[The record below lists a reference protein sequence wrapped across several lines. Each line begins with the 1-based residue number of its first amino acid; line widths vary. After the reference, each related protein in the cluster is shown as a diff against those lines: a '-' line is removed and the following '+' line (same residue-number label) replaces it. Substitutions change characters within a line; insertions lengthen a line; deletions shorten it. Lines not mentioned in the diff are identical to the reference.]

1 MTAASTVRGMRY
13 DTPPTHVTT
22 PPTIATAAAALRRG
36 ACTADDLLDAS
47 LAAIERDG
55 ARTNA
60 FILVDAEG
68 ARAAARAMDDERR
81 RGVDRGP
88 LHGMP
93 LSIKD
98 LIDMRGLPTTAAS
111 RAMPAAPASDDAPLV
126 ATLRE
131 AGAVLIGKTNLHEF
145 ALGTTSDESAFG
157 PVRHPADADRSAGGS
172 SGGSAAAVAIGMGLG
187 SIGTDTGGSIRIPAA
202 ACGVVGLKPTYG
214 EITLAGVVP
223 LSTSLDHA
231 GPIARTVEDAALI
244 WSALTGTAVPEAAAP
259 RGLRLGLLGG
269 SFAAPMAAPVRLA
282 FDAALDALRDA
293 GILVEEV
300 LIDEAGSLGE
310 TYVDIALPEAAAWHA
325 AHVHA
330 PDEAYTPGVLGRLA
344 RGREVPAVRYL
355 AGQAARERLRR
366 AIDGLLARAD
376 ALVTPPLGVEQVEL
390 EPGAPALPVRAAML
404 KHTQPFNLSG
414 HPAIS
419 IPVPAGGLPVG
430 LQLAGP
436 RHGTARLLAVA
447 AACERVLGMR

>member
-1 MTAASTVRGMRY
+1 M
-13 DTPPTHVTT
+13 TT
-22 PPTIATAAAALRRG
+22 PPTIATAAAALRQG

-47 LAAIERDG
+47 LAAIARDG

-81 RGVDRGP
+81 RGIDRGP
-88 LHGMP
+88 LHGIP

-111 RAMPAAPASDDAPLV
+111 RAMRAAPASEDAPLV
-126 ATLRE
+126 ATLRA

-157 PVRHPADADRSAGGS
+157 PVRHPADAGRSAGGS
-172 SGGSAAAVAIGMGLG
+172 SGGSAAAVATGMGLG
-187 SIGTDTGGSIRIPAA
+187 SIGTDTGGSVRIPAA

-214 EITLAGVVP
+214 EISLAGVVP

-244 WSALTGTAVPEAAAP
+244 WSALTGRAAPAAAAP
-259 RGLRLGLLGG
+259 GELRLGLLGG
-269 SFAAPMAAPVRLA
+269 AFGGPIAAAVRLA
-282 FDAALDALRDA
+282 FDAALDALRGA
-293 GILVEEV
+293 GVRVEEV
-300 LIDEAGSLGE
+300 LIDEADSLGA
-310 TYVDIALPEAAAWHA
+310 TYIDVALPEAAAWHA

-330 PDEAYTPGVLGRLA
+330 PDEAYTPGVLGRLV
-344 RGREVPAVRYL
+344 RGRGVPAVRYL
-355 AGQAARERLRR
+355 AAQAARERLRR
-366 AIDGLLARAD
+366 AVDALLARAD
-376 ALVTPPLGVEQVEL
+376 ALVTPTLPIVAPLLGVEHVEL
-390 EPGAPALPVRAAML
+390 EPGTPAVPVRAAML

-419 IPVPAGGLPVG
+419 IPVPADGLPVG

-447 AACERVLGMR
+447 TACERVLGMR